1 MAKKPIYELI
11 SENIQD
17 GVLNKEFSLPKEE
30 SNHVPF
36 ADGAM
41 DGISVYHM
49 GASDLNE
56 EERMF
61 IENAIRFASNGETKS
76 ADVVFQDICKKHRVI
91 GIIDEIQRYV
101 IDHASELN
109 AGNLYQYA
117 LYLILTSSE
126 VECVKVGMVLLELFK
141 VDDSI
146 KEVIRTLS
154 LSDEFTVFGAFLMR
168 SWENGQMEILN
179 AAKSVS
185 GWGRIHTVELIQPE
199 TEEIRQWLLKEGVN
213 NSVLP
218 AYSGLECYTKTDVE
232 HFLDQD
238 EISYEEIHAILAII
252 DAILDEGPVPGIST
266 LEEPIEILIKVL
278 KHAKK
283 LMPLQ
288 IEDYEVIH
296 NISKWQED
304 NGEEENSVMN
314 ELIHAIFSHES
325 CRECVKD
332 YIKSGRTIDLAIKL
346 GIAYEE
352 ELFSAMIDDFDH
364 TYHACHYLM
373 DNPFYANRVV
383 QLFRENTPLE
393 KMKTGPGK
401 EMGLGKDFIQVN
413 KLDYILTELRKHV
426 GVGEDIVAIAMQTP
440 YIRSRNGAIKVMQD
454 WVNASKKPLVE
465 VSSVLYDVLMQMK
478 EQEVEDYI
486 LNNIIGLLDGK
497 IAFDD
502 QN

>member
-1 MAKKPIYELI
+1 MVKQSIYELI
-11 SENIQD
+11 SENIQE
-17 GVLNKEFSLPKEE
+17 GVLNKEFCLPKEDF
-30 SNHVPF
+30 NGVPF

-41 DGISVYHM
+41 DGICVYHM

-56 EERMF
+56 EEMML
-61 IENAIRFASNGETKS
+61 IGNAIRFASNGETKS
-76 ADVVFQDICKKHRVI
+76 ADLAFKDLYKKHRVI

-101 IDHASELN
+101 IDHTSELN
-109 AGNLYQYA
+109 AGNLYSYA
-117 LYLILTSSE
+117 VYLILNSSD
-126 VECVKVGMVLLELFK
+126 VESVKVGMVLLELFK
-141 VDDSI
+141 VDDRL
-146 KEVIRTLS
+146 KEIIRTLS

-185 GWGRIHTVELIQPE
+185 GWGRIHTVELLQPE
-199 TEEIRQWLLKEGVN
+199 TEEIKQWLLKEGVN

-232 HFLDQD
+232 QLLNQE

-252 DAILDEGPVPGIST
+252 DAMFDEGPVPGIST
-266 LEEPIEILIKVL
+266 LEEPIEILIQVL

-283 LMPLQ
+283 LIPLQ

-304 NGEEENSVMN
+304 NGEEENSAMN
-314 ELIHAIFSHES
+314 ELINAIFSHDS
-325 CRECVKD
+325 CRECVKEN
-332 YIKSGRTIDLAIKL
+332 IKSGRTIDLAIKL
-346 GIAYEE
+346 GISYEE
-352 ELFSAMIDDFDH
+352 ELFNAMKDDFDH
-364 TYHACHYLM
+364 TYQACHYLM

-393 KMKTGPGK
+393 MMKTGPGK
-401 EMGLGKDFIQVN
+401 EMGLGKGFIHVN
-413 KLDYILTELRKHV
+413 KLDLILTELRNHV

-440 YIRSRNGAIKVMQD
+440 YIRSRNGAINVMQD
-454 WVNASKKPLVE
+454 WVNASKKPLVD

-478 EQEVEDYI
+478 DQEVEEHI

-497 IAFDD
+497 ISFND